1 MPSNAPTR
9 RPPIQPRSAAADQKS
24 HNLPAVRQRTMLVN
38 ALRARKLLDLRSE
51 YLQYSAAV
59 AALEQQLMAWH
70 KSNR

>member
-1 MPSNAPTR
+1 
-9 RPPIQPRSAAADQKS
+9 
-24 HNLPAVRQRTMLVN
+24 MLVN